1 MKKYQKLAEIYSKNL
16 ENHRFL
22 VYHPSNDGHVAGPR
36 ADKVSKTVLE
46 VVHENFGNT
55 KIILID

>member
-22 VYHPSNDGHVAGPR
+22 VYHPSSYGHVTDPR
-36 ADKVSKTVLE
+36 ADKASKIVLK
-46 VVHENFGNT
+46 VVKENFGNT
-55 KIILID
+55 FKKSS